1 MADNSDHLDWNMP
14 WQGEAYDNQL
24 QRNADTIPIFP
35 SQLLPPRE
43 QDLPHHMLPQAR
55 AIPFQRSW
63 TQPYPVQPLN
73 QQPRDPFK
81 DIPPQIHVFPSQLL
95 PTQKPQ
101 AQMPEYDETTHVLEQ
116 HGMPVAR
123 PQSTA
128 SDPEAGQYGVTGTS
142 IVAPGSVADT
152 NGRTYQGYREGK
164 YFLPNDPTE
173 QDRLDFQHAG
183 THIIMN
189 DLLAWAPIQSP
200 KWVLDIATGTGIW
213 ASDFAEEHPESNVV
227 GSDLTPIQPPTRVS
241 NLSFVTEDAEEPWVH
256 DHKFDYIHARY
267 VYTCFDN
274 PRAVIRSAFECLNPG
289 GWLEFQDASPLLQ
302 SGKGPAAVA
311 DSPLKKMIDLAVHG
325 AALQGRDILVA
336 QHYKR
341 WLEEAGFVDVRE
353 QKVGL
358 PINEWH
364 PNKKLKQAGLYHSR
378 MMLDNLR
385 GVVWKMVQGNGLSDL
400 EIDEMVAQVKPEY
413 RNLDI
418 QGYFNL

>member
-1 MADNSDHLDWNMP
+1 
-14 WQGEAYDNQL
+14 
-24 QRNADTIPIFP
+24 
-35 SQLLPPRE
+35 
-43 QDLPHHMLPQAR
+43 
-55 AIPFQRSW
+55 
-63 TQPYPVQPLN
+63 
-73 QQPRDPFK
+73 
-81 DIPPQIHVFPSQLL
+81 
-95 PTQKPQ
+95 
-101 AQMPEYDETTHVLEQ
+101 MPEYDETTHMLEQ

-128 SDPEAGQYGVTGTS
+128 SDPEAGQYGGGKLFLAQRSCTKYGEH
-142 IVAPGSVADT
+142 IKIPYCHGAFGADEK
-152 NGRTYQGYREGK
+152 QQ
-164 YFLPNDPTE
+164 TE

-241 NLSFVTEDAEEPWVH
+241 NLSFVTEDAEEPWVY

-274 PRAVIRSAFECLNPG
+274 PRAVIKSAFECLNPG

-364 PNKKLKQAGLYHSR
+364 PDKKLKQAGLYHSR

-385 GVVWKMVQGNGLSDL
+385 GVVWKMVQGNGLSDP